1 MSSQATNGSSHRGD
15 PSRGRSTGGGDAPR
29 YSTDADV
36 YNEIGSQ
43 FSDSQRQYPQQG
55 YAGRPVRADVYGLRG
70 YTPGYGPPQQPVRP
84 DVSQLER
91 QRQQQL
97 DRDRQTIANLR
108 LREEQQRAEY
118 ERREE
123 ERRRHAERLAAQQR
137 ADRERYFPKDPKYED
152 ESRQSRRRKPH

>member
-1 MSSQATNGSSHRGD
+1 MSSQATDGSSHGGD
-15 PSRGRSTGGGDAPR
+15 PSRGRSTDGGDAPR

-36 YNEIGSQ
+36 YDEIGSQ
-43 FSDSQRQYPQQG
+43 FLESQRQYPQRG
-55 YAGRPVRADVYGLRG
+55 YAGRPVRDDVYGPRG
-70 YTPGYGPPQQPVRP
+70 YISGYERPQQPVRP
-84 DVSQLER
+84 DVAQIER

-97 DRDRQTIANLR
+97 NRDLQILANLR

-123 ERRRHAERLAAQQR
+123 ERRRHAERLADQQR
-137 ADRERYFPKDPKYED
+137 FPRDPKYED